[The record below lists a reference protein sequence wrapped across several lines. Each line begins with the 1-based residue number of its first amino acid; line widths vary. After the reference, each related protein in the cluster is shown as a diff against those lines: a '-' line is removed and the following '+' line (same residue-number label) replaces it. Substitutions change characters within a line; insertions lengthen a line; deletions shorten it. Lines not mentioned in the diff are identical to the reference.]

1 MDNDLH
7 IFKISGAGGWR
18 VGGKKERKK
27 KNIYPTPQ
35 HVGYKLNLL

>member
-1 MDNDLH
+1 MDNVLH
-7 IFKISGAGGWR
+7 IFKISGVGGVEGGW
-18 VGGKKERKK
+18 KERKK